1 MGIRYLVML
10 ATGLVF
16 AGNAFAESGEV
27 LAKNNNCL
35 PCHALDKKAVG
46 PSFKEIAA
54 KYKNDKGAQTALE
67 KKMRSGGSGA
77 WGKMPMPPTAM
88 SVSDGDIKS
97 IVQWVLSL
105 K

>member
-10 ATGLVF
+10 AASLVF
-16 AGNAFAESGEV
+16 AGNALAENGEM

-35 PCHALDKKAVG
+35 TCHAIEKNVLG
-46 PSFKEIAA
+46 PSFKDVAT
-54 KYKNDKGAQTALE
+54 KYKNDKGAQAALE
-67 KKMRSGGSGA
+67 KKVRSGGSGS
-77 WGKMPMPPTAM
+77 WGKMPMPATAM
-88 SVSDGDIKS
+88 SVSDGDIKA

>member
-35 PCHALDKKAVG
+35 TCHAIDKKTLG
-46 PSFKEIAA
+46 PSFKDIAA
-54 KYKNDKGAQTALE
+54 KYKDDKGAQTALE
-67 KKMRSGGSGA
+67 KKVRSGGAGA
-77 WGKMPMPPTAM
+77 WGKIPMPATAM
-88 SVSDGDIKS
+88 SVSDGDIKG
-97 IVQWVLSL
+97 IVHWVLSL

>member
-10 ATGLVF
+10 AAGLVF
-16 AGNAFAESGEV
+16 AGNVFAESGEV

-35 PCHALDKKAVG
+35 TCHAIDKKVLG
-46 PSFKEIAA
+46 PPLKDIAA
-54 KYKNDKGAQTALE
+54 KYKDDKGAQASLE
-67 KKMRSGGSGA
+67 KKVRTGGAGT
-77 WGKMPMPPTAM
+77 WGKLPMPATAM

>member
-10 ATGLVF
+10 AAGLVF

-35 PCHALDKKAVG
+35 TCHAIDKKTVG
-46 PSFKEIAA
+46 PSFKDIAA
-54 KYKNDKGAQTALE
+54 KYKDDKGAQTALE
-67 KKMRSGGSGA
+67 KKVRSGGAGA
-77 WGKMPMPPTAM
+77 WGKMPMPATAM